1 MVGKDFDVA
10 KNIKM
15 TENLQCQMLA
25 VLSDFFTAMQQNAPK
40 VEKTEILAR
49 MEVLLYLMA
58 ARLGISRAA
67 MDRKAV
73 AWLRQISNWGFWRKN
88 RANGK
93 ARCSNCCMSWNKL
106 DNGG

>member
-25 VLSDFFTAMQQNAPK
+25 VLSYFFTAMQQNAPK
-40 VEKTEILAR
+40 AEKTEILAR

-67 MDRKAV
+67 MDRKA
-73 AWLRQISNWGFWRKN
+73 A
-88 RANGK
+88 ANI
-93 ARCSNCCMSWNKL
+93 KL
-106 DNGG
+106 GLLEEEKGEWKSALLELLHELEQA

>member
-40 VEKTEILAR
+40 VEK
-49 MEVLLYLMA
+49 
-58 ARLGISRAA
+58 
-67 MDRKAV
+67 RKSWH
-73 AWLRQISNWGFWRKN
+73 AWK
-88 RANGK
+88 
-93 ARCSNCCMSWNKL
+93 CSFT
-106 DNGG
+106 

>member
-58 ARLGISRAA
+58 ARL
-67 MDRKAV
+67 
-73 AWLRQISNWGFWRKN
+73 QISNWDFWRKN

-93 ARCSNCCMSWNKL
+93 ARCLSCCMSWNKL

>member
-49 MEVLLYLMA
+49 MEVLLYPMA
-58 ARLGISRAA
+58 
-67 MDRKAV
+67 
-73 AWLRQISNWGFWRKN
+73 
-88 RANGK
+88 
-93 ARCSNCCMSWNKL
+93 
-106 DNGG
+106 